1 MSFLN
6 LRSTNRFTINQIKKN
21 LKIKL
26 KKKMTKRFF
35 SNAIKILNDTAP
47 IHKKINGS
55 KTWF

>member
-21 LKIKL
+21 LKNKI
-26 KKKMTKRFF
+26 KKKMTKRF

-47 IHKKINGS
+47 IHTK
-55 KTWF
+55 